1 MNKPLYLL
9 PFIYVYK
16 LVDFLASLP
25 IKLVKYF
32 SLGFFLTIYVTTSF
46 IIDLIFN
53 LIKYIAY
60 GIYYL
65 LLIIYRGSKLFIKAS
80 SQVGL
85 NIVIYPSVFLYRLIR
100 YFFIGL
106 KTTIFTLLI
115 IITKLVDYIIKGFIC
130 LSFFVYKFFKY
141 VVYGAIFPLVPIAN
155 AIGALSLRYKAYQSL
170 KQAREARRFA
180 EKQQEYER
188 RHAERLKREEELKTR
203 RVEII
208 AERKRLREKD
218 EYRNEKIVVEKKKLA
233 DHINDF
239 LVMVV
244 NIPKKTIETI
254 KKKYNNSSLVKN
266 MRNKRDI
273 ERESLLISF
282 DGEDAERSNQ
292 KILYEYVGKN
302 ADGKIVKGY
311 FDAYSKVEVHSFL
324 LSEGFEVYSIS
335 SSQLIRFL
343 HGGSGS
349 SKVKVKTK
357 DLIFFLTQL
366 STYIK
371 AGIPLVESLKILTRQ
386 FKNKGYQRIF
396 RSLIYDLTMGESF
409 SDALTKQGVSFPR
422 LLTNMVKAA
431 EMTGQLP
438 EVLDDM
444 SEYYTE
450 MDKTRKQMVTAMMYP
465 LIILVV
471 AIVVI
476 TFILMFVIPRF
487 VQIYD
492 SMESSQIPAFTKM
505 IIGLSA
511 FLQNNLIY
519 IIIALII
526 LIFIFKYLYDN
537 VKLFKT
543 LIQWIIMHIPGFGN
557 VIIYNEVTM
566 FTKTFSSLLSHNV
579 FITDSMDILNKI
591 TDNEIYKMLI
601 LDTITNLAK
610 GEKISEAFKDHW
622 AFPVPAYEM
631 IVTGEKTGELPEM
644 MSKVSS
650 YYQELHANS
659 VLRMKTFMEP
669 VLIIFLTV
677 VVGGIVLSIII
688 PMFNMYS
695 AIQTS

>member
-85 NIVIYPSVFLYRLIR
+85 NIVIYPSVFLYSLIR

-141 VVYGAIFPLVPIAN
+141 VVYGAIFPFVPIAN
-155 AIGALSLRYKAYQSL
+155 AIGALSLRHKAYQSL
-170 KQAREARRFA
+170 KQEKEARRFA

-492 SMESSQIPAFTKM
+492 SMESSQIPTFTKM